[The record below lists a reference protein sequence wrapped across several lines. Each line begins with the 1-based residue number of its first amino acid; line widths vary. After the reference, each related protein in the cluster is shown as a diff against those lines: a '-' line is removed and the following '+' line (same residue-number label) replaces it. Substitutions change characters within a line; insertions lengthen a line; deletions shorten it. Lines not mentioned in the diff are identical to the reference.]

1 MNINDPKYKNEV
13 AYPYKKGYENS
24 DDYQN
29 AKALYNQ
36 REGEIYELVKHDML
50 EDVGLLNHP
59 KANKIWS
66 YAWEQGHS
74 SGYSEVYN
82 VLLDLTELFK

>member
-1 MNINDPKYKNEV
+1 MNINDPKYKNQFV
-13 AYPYKKGYENS
+13 YPFKSEFKDLGDYK
-24 DDYQN
+24 N

-50 EDVGLLNHP
+50 EYVGLLNHP

-82 VLLDLTELFK
+82 VLLGLTELFE